1 MENATTVIQ
10 TFNKIRS
17 ELGKAKLKIA
27 VIYWDVY
34 KINFCINGYP
44 HLLISISEYSNSAI
58 NDTLVIRNL
67 GREICRGNRF
77 SKNCESKL
85 AEDLMVYLINYNN
98 DRNDVYLQEDSN
110 NT

>member
-1 MENATTVIQ
+1 MKNATTVIQ

-27 VIYWDVY
+27 VINWDVY
-34 KINFCINGYP
+34 KITFGINGYP
-44 HLLISISEYSNSAI
+44 HLIISISEWSNSVI

-77 SKNCESKL
+77 SENCESKL
-85 AEDLMVYLINYNN
+85 AEDLMVYLINYSNGP
-98 DRNDVYLQEDSN
+98 NDVHL
-110 NT
+110 